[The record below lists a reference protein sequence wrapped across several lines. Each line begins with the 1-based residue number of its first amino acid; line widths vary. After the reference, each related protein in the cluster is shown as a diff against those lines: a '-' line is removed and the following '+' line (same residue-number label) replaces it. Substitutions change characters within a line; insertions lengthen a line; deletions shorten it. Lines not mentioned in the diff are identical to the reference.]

1 MRKKNL
7 IFPLCPYLSRNEGKT
22 EYSVVQSG
30 SGAPEQASPD
40 TLVLHQDFNVHIFAK
55 NVFIN

>member
-1 MRKKNL
+1 MREKKI
-7 IFPLCPYLSRNEGKT
+7 IFSLCPYLSRNAGKT

-40 TLVLHQDFNVHIFAK
+40 T
-55 NVFIN
+55 